1 MLCHRLYIL
10 SNKVKLNALLNR
22 GELLSDSNHTDSQP
36 QPSDLLQGNA
46 DRPKVHLQSGDL
58 PDPKQIPIDQ
68 IDVSDSR
75 LFQQD
80 AWRPYFERL
89 RNEDPVHYTKD
100 SPFGP
105 YWSMTCFEDIMH
117 VESRHDIFSSFPTI
131 AIGDSPDGQYIE
143 NFISMDPPKHD
154 QQRMSVA
161 PAVAP
166 KNLALLESQIR
177 AHAQEIL
184 DSVPE
189 DGVVFDWVDHVSI
202 ELTTRMLATLF
213 DFPFEDRRK
222 LTYWSDI
229 SIGSPETTGMDEG
242 PSQEKVMAGLND
254 MAATFMGLWAER
266 AVSDPG
272 GRADLITMLAHNEDT
287 KDMINNPLEFLGNIM
302 LLIVGGNDTTR
313 NSITGGVLGLNQFP
327 EEYDKLRAN
336 QDLIPNM
343 VSEIVRWQT
352 PVLHM
357 RRTLLEDYQYK
368 GKQMKKGDKVIL
380 WYISGN
386 RDESAHQDADK
397 LIIDR
402 ANARRHVSF
411 GFGVHRCMGNRL
423 AEMQLRIIWEEIM
436 QRFDKIEVVG
446 AESRLKSNF
455 IRGILKLPV
464 KVTRK
469 AAL

>member
-1 MLCHRLYIL
+1 M
-10 SNKVKLNALLNR
+10 
-22 GELLSDSNHTDSQP
+22 TDTTTDK
-36 QPSDLLQGNA
+36 PSDLLNRDS
-46 DRPKVHLQSGDL
+46 DRPRVDLQSGDL
-58 PDPKQIPIDQ
+58 PDPHQTPLEQ

-75 LFQQD
+75 LYQQD

-89 RNEDPVHYTKD
+89 RNEDPVHYVAD

-105 YWSMTCFEDIMH
+105 YWSITRFKDIMH

-154 QQRMSVA
+154 QQRMTVA
-161 PAVAP
+161 GAVAP

-177 AHAQEIL
+177 THACEIL
-184 DSVPE
+184 DSIPE
-189 DGVVFDWVDHVSI
+189 DGVEFDWVDHVSI

-242 PSQEKVMAGLND
+242 PTQEEVMAGLND

-266 AVSDPG
+266 AGQDPSG
-272 GRADLITMLAHNEDT
+272 KTDLITMLAHGEET
-287 KDMINNPLEFLGNIM
+287 KGMINNPLEFLGNIM

-313 NSITGGVLGLNQFP
+313 NSITGGVLALNQFP
-327 EEYDKLRAN
+327 HEYDKLRAN
-336 QDLIPNM
+336 LELIPNM

-357 RRTLLEDYQYK
+357 RRSLTEDFEFE
-368 GKQMKKGDKVIL
+368 GKQMKAGDKIVL

-386 RDESAHQDADK
+386 RDETVHEKADE

-402 ANARRHVSF
+402 KNSRHHVSF

-436 QRFDKIEVVG
+436 NRFESIEAVG
-446 AESRLKSNF
+446 PETRLKSNF
-455 IRGILKLPV
+455 IRGIKSLPV
-464 KVTRK
+464 VVKRK
-469 AAL
+469 

>member
-1 MLCHRLYIL
+1 MAD
-10 SNKVKLNALLNR
+10 NVDTKGPA
-22 GELLSDSNHTDSQP
+22 
-36 QPSDLLQGNA
+36 DLLAAEGDQSTA
-46 DRPKVHLQSGDL
+46 VLPKGDL
-58 PDPKQIPIDQ
+58 PDPATTPLDQ

-80 AWRPYFERL
+80 AWRPYFARL
-89 RNEDPVHYTKD
+89 RKEDPVHYTAD
-100 SPFGP
+100 SPFGA
-105 YWSMTCFEDIMH
+105 YWSVTRFEDIMH
-117 VESRHDIFSSFPTI
+117 VESRPDIFSSFPTI
-131 AIGDSPDGQYIE
+131 AIGDSPNDQYIE

-154 QQRMSVA
+154 KQRMAVA
-161 PAVAP
+161 PSVAP
-166 KNLALLESQIR
+166 KNLAQMEAKIR
-177 AHAQEIL
+177 EHACDIL
-184 DSVPE
+184 DGLPA
-189 DGVVFDWVDHVSI
+189 DGVEFDWVDQVSI

-242 PSQEKVMAGLND
+242 PSQEEVMAGLND

-266 AVSDPG
+266 AAADPT
-272 GRADLITMLAHNEDT
+272 GRNDLITMLAHSEET
-287 KDMINNPLEFLGNIM
+287 KGMIERPLEFLGNIM

-327 EEYDKLRAN
+327 KEYAKLRN
-336 QDLIPNM
+336 DPSLIPNM

-357 RRTLLEDYQYK
+357 RRTLSQDYEYQ
-368 GKQMKKGDKVIL
+368 GKKMKAGDKVVL

-386 RDESAHQDADK
+386 RDESVHADPDC
-397 LIIDR
+397 LLIDR
-402 ANARRHVSF
+402 GNARHHVSF

-436 QRFDKIEVVG
+436 KRFEFVEVVG
-446 AESRLKSNF
+446 PETRLKSNF
-455 IRGILKLPV
+455 IRGIKSLPV
-464 KVTRK
+464 RLHRK
-469 AAL
+469 

>member
-1 MLCHRLYIL
+1 MTDTTTDKT
-10 SNKVKLNALLNR
+10 SDLLNR
-22 GELLSDSNHTDSQP
+22 DS
-36 QPSDLLQGNA
+36 
-46 DRPKVHLQSGDL
+46 DRPRVDLQSGDL
-58 PDPKQIPIDQ
+58 PDPHQTPLEQ

-75 LFQQD
+75 LYQQD

-89 RNEDPVHYTKD
+89 RNEDPVHYVAD

-105 YWSMTCFEDIMH
+105 YWSITRFKDIMH

-154 QQRMSVA
+154 QQRMTVA
-161 PAVAP
+161 GAVAP

-177 AHAQEIL
+177 THACEIL
-184 DSVPE
+184 DSIPE
-189 DGVVFDWVDHVSI
+189 DGVEFDWVDHVSI

-242 PSQEKVMAGLND
+242 PTQEEVMAGLND

-266 AVSDPG
+266 AGQDPSG
-272 GRADLITMLAHNEDT
+272 KTDLITMLAHGEET
-287 KDMINNPLEFLGNIM
+287 KGMINNPLEFLGNIM

-313 NSITGGVLGLNQFP
+313 NSITGGVLALNQFP
-327 EEYDKLRAN
+327 HEYDKLRAN
-336 QDLIPNM
+336 LELIPNM

-357 RRTLLEDYQYK
+357 RRSLTEDFEFE
-368 GKQMKKGDKVIL
+368 GKQMKAGDKVVL

-386 RDESAHQDADK
+386 RDETVHEKADE

-402 ANARRHVSF
+402 KNSRHHVSF

-436 QRFDKIEVVG
+436 NRFESIEVVG
-446 AESRLKSNF
+446 PETRLKSNF
-455 IRGILKLPV
+455 IRGIKSLPV
-464 KVTRK
+464 VVKRK
-469 AAL
+469 

>member
-1 MLCHRLYIL
+1 MSDT
-10 SNKVKLNALLNR
+10 SNPTGNPA
-22 GELLSDSNHTDSQP
+22 
-36 QPSDLLQGNA
+36 DLLRGDP
-46 DRPKVHLQSGDL
+46 DRPSAVLPSGDL
-58 PDPKQIPIDQ
+58 PDPATTPLDK

-80 AWRPYFERL
+80 AWRPYFARL
-89 RNEDPVHYTKD
+89 REEDPVHFTAE

-105 YWSMTCFEDIMH
+105 YWSMTKFEDIMH

-154 QQRMSVA
+154 KQRMAVA

-166 KNLALLESQIR
+166 KNLSQMEGQIR
-177 AHAQEIL
+177 AHACEIL
-184 DSVPE
+184 DSLPE
-189 DGVVFDWVDHVSI
+189 DGVEFDWVDHVSI

-242 PSQEKVMAGLND
+242 PSQEEAMAGLND
-254 MAATFMGLWAER
+254 MAATFMGLWMER
-266 AVSDPG
+266 AVADPT
-272 GRADLITMLAHNEDT
+272 GRSDLITMLAHGEET
-287 KDMINNPLEFLGNIM
+287 KDMIQNPLEFLGNIM

-313 NSITGGVLGLNQFP
+313 NSITGGILGLNQFP
-327 EEYDKLRAN
+327 DEYDKLRA
-336 QDLIPNM
+336 DHGLIPNM

-357 RRTLLEDYQYK
+357 RRSLTEDYEYK
-368 GKQMKKGDKVIL
+368 GKKMKAGDKVVL

-386 RDESAHQDADK
+386 RDETVHEDADR

-402 ANARRHVSF
+402 NRARNHVSF

-436 QRFDKIEVVG
+436 KRFENIEVVG
-446 AESRLKSNF
+446 AETRLKSNF
-455 IRGILKLPV
+455 IRGIRELPV
-464 KVTRK
+464 RLTRK
-469 AAL
+469 